1 MFYGQH
7 SIFAVQRLNEYQP
20 HSKNQF
26 AKLKIITYFTLRKK
40 HNNYM
45 NIQNPFIVSGYVS
58 PEYFCDREKETEKI
72 ISAINSGR
80 NITLFSIRR
89 IGKTGLIE
97 HVFHNLKKGKKF
109 KLFYIDILPTQNVQT
124 LINILANNI
133 VGKFES
139 RPEMILKRI
148 GEVFSSV
155 RPVISFDPT
164 TGTPNVSFDLQ
175 NEKEKTKTIEQIFN
189 YLSAQKKNIVIAI
202 DEFQQ
207 IANYPEK
214 NIEAILRAN
223 IQRLRNVNFIFS
235 GSHQH
240 LLTSMFSQYGKP
252 FYQSTDMMPVNKL
265 DKDKYSKFI
274 HNKFRI
280 GKMEINKEN
289 VNRILDWTRTHT
301 FYTQFFCNRVW
312 AKAVPKITDEVII
325 AVMKEI
331 MEENESVFVSYRNLL
346 TEYQWKVLKA
356 IAKEGSIRRILSQDF
371 ISKHKLHTTS
381 SVQTS
386 IKALIDKEMIY
397 KENEYYFV
405 YDVFLERWL
414 EIH

>member
-1 MFYGQH
+1 
-7 SIFAVQRLNEYQP
+7 
-20 HSKNQF
+20 
-26 AKLKIITYFTLRKK
+26 
-40 HNNYM
+40 M
-45 NIQNPFIVSGYVS
+45 NIQNPFIVSGYIS

-80 NITLFSIRR
+80 NTTLFSIRR

-97 HVFHNLKKGKKF
+97 HVFNTLKKWKKYE
-109 KLFYIDILPTQNVQT
+109 LLYIDILSTQCVHD
-124 LINILANNI
+124 LINVFANSI

-139 RPEMILKRI
+139 KPEKILKRV
-148 GEVFSSV
+148 GEVFSSLM
-155 RPVISFDPT
+155 PVVTFDAITGVPT
-164 TGTPNVSFDLQ
+164 VSFDIR
-175 NEKEKTKTIEQIFN
+175 NEKDKTKSIEQIFS
-189 YLSAQKKNIVIAI
+189 YLSTQKKNIVIAI

-207 IANYPEK
+207 ISNYPEK
-214 NIEAILRAN
+214 NIEALLRTN

-235 GSHQH
+235 GSHQN

-252 FYQSTDMMPVNKL
+252 FYQSTDMMLISKL
-265 DKDKYSKFI
+265 DNDKYSEFI
-274 HNKFRI
+274 QNKFRL
-280 GKMEINKEN
+280 GKMEISKDN
-289 VNRILDWTRTHT
+289 VNKILDWTRTHT

-312 AKAVPKITDEVII
+312 AKALPKITSEAILEV
-325 AVMKEI
+325 MNEI
-331 MEENESVFVSYRNLL
+331 MDENEPVFISYRNLL

-356 IAKEGSIRRILSQDF
+356 VAKEGSVKKILSNEF

-397 KENEYYFV
+397 KENEYFFV

-414 EIH
+414 ETH